1 MLCNHN
7 NKNDYNKN
15 IEEYI
20 FTSTITCL
28 IIAFFQYIYFKDT
41 QYIKELFNFI
51 TPTNFSQ
58 ISYENFNTSYIYN
71 CKNGIEII
79 LSGLS
84 YFLGKIAFWYGS
96 VQTVQ
101 AFRKFSKKE

>member
-1 MLCNHN
+1 MVV
-7 NKNDYNKN
+7 
-15 IEEYI
+15 
-20 FTSTITCL
+20 
-28 IIAFFQYIYFKDT
+28 AFFQYIYFKDI

-51 TPTNFSQ
+51 APTDFSQ
-58 ISYENFNTSYIYN
+58 ISHKNVDTSYIYN
-71 CKNGIEII
+71 YKNGIEII